1 MNARQKAFCEY
12 YAASGNATESALKAG
27 YSKSYAMNRIYELLK
42 KVDICGYITELTNKT
57 ASKRIMTAIER
68 KEWLSELILKEDE
81 RIRIND
87 KIKAID
93 ILNRM
98 EGQYID
104 KVEVKNDVNDNPLT
118 KLTTKELK
126 ELIKNVK

>member
-1 MNARQKAFCEY
+1 
-12 YAASGNATESALKAG
+12 
-27 YSKSYAMNRIYELLK
+27 
-42 KVDICGYITELTNKT
+42 
-57 ASKRIMTAIER
+57 MTAIER